1 MAHYRTW
8 LLLLTLLPAG
18 ACSFDSARLDERACT
33 SYGDANTC
41 TEGTICCRG
50 FCVRPAVCSDAG
62 TDTLPDIWPDLN
74 LTNDKDGDTVENDKD
89 NCPAVYNPK
98 QQDVDKD
105 GLGDVCDCAPTD
117 DKFKSVTVELNKFSS
132 PIPFTPVEDSAD
144 WSLVTGLYLQK
155 NKDGLRRSAHSMGS
169 KKGQI
174 VTVDLRL
181 MAKGDDGLT
190 EPASN
195 VALAGVIVRSANLS
209 AGAGSGYYCALDLE
223 GSRLVMGKTS
233 GGDLA
238 AGKLPLF
245 TNPTDPFAL
254 PGKKILSG
262 VSANTPYTLYL
273 RAEEDELTCRVTLPN
288 YSVVEL
294 TEKDATLKEGG
305 LALFTAGASA
315 QFETVK
321 ACTHE

>member
-8 LLLLTLLPAG
+8 LLLLTLLPVG
-18 ACSFDSARLDERACT
+18 ACSFDSERLDERACT
-33 SYGDANTC
+33 AFGDADTC
-41 TEGTICCRG
+41 TGGTICCRG
-50 FCVRPAVCSDAG
+50 FCVRPAVCTDAG
-62 TDTLPDIWPDLN
+62 TDMLPDIRPDLN
-74 LTNDKDGDTVENDKD
+74 LTNDKDGDTVSDDKD
-89 NCPAVYNPK
+89 NCPAVYNPN

-132 PIPFTPVEDSAD
+132 PLPFTPVEDKAD
-144 WSLVTGLYLQK
+144 WSLVTGLYLQE

-174 VTVDLRL
+174 VTIELRL
-181 MAKGDDGLT
+181 MGKGDDGLT
-190 EPASN
+190 EPTTN
-195 VALAGVIVRSANLS
+195 VALAGVIVRSANLG
-209 AGAGSGYYCALDLE
+209 AGAGNGYYCALDLE
-223 GSRLVMGKTS
+223 GSRLVLGKTS

-238 AGKLPLF
+238 AGKLALF
-245 TNPTDPFAL
+245 TNPTDPFAP
-254 PGKKILSG
+254 PGKKILKG
-262 VSANTPYTLYL
+262 VTTNTPYTLYV
-273 RAEEDELTCRVTLPN
+273 RAEEDQLTCRATLPD

-294 TEKDATLKEGG
+294 IEKDATLKEGG